1 MVVSRV
7 SNDYTN
13 SQMASEIAQF
23 FNSWRPETFQITEDT
38 GFDIEGIFDE
48 DDSYNM
54 MAVKRAADISLVLC
68 ITSIII
74 TIAIYVYF
82 IDNGFKEVLAK
93 RAKVAVGISLI
104 VMIIEIVLMYTTK
117 GLSFLSSV
125 LGLEPLGKGSL
136 IKILLG
142 TDFLHMATIFFAAY
156 TIVVCIA
163 VLYIT
168 HVFTKSPRI
177 FY

>member
-1 MVVSRV
+1 
-7 SNDYTN
+7 
-13 SQMASEIAQF
+13 
-23 FNSWRPETFQITEDT
+23 
-38 GFDIEGIFDE
+38 
-48 DDSYNM
+48 
-54 MAVKRAADISLVLC
+54 
-68 ITSIII
+68 
-74 TIAIYVYF
+74 
-82 IDNGFKEVLAK
+82 
-93 RAKVAVGISLI
+93 
-104 VMIIEIVLMYTTK
+104 MYTTK